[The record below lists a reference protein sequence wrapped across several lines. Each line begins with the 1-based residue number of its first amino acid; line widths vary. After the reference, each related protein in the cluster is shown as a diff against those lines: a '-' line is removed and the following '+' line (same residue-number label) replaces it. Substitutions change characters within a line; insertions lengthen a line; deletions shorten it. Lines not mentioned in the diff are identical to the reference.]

1 MTDQT
6 QVQDTATTD
15 AAQDV
20 ADDQQQ
26 GTAQDA
32 TTPTGFDALPA
43 ETQKEIRELRKEN
56 AKHRAAL
63 KQFEDAQKTELE
75 RITGERDTY
84 LSELETMRAAIRDTK
99 AESAFLDAATKAS
112 AVAPKTLFR
121 AYRSDL
127 EYDDDGAVTNLAA
140 VIEKAQAD
148 EPTLFRASTGSA
160 DGGRKGESTTEKLNM
175 SDVLR
180 EMAKTAPR

>member
-6 QVQDTATTD
+6 QVQDTATDD

-20 ADDQQQ
+20 ADDPQQ

-32 TTPTGFDALPA
+32 TTPTGFDALPP

-84 LSELETMRAAIRDTK
+84 LSELETLRATIRDTQ
-99 AESAFLDAATKAS
+99 AESAFLDAAQKAN

-121 AYRSDL
+121 AYKSDL

-148 EPTLFRASTGSA
+148 EPTLFRQSTGSA
-160 DGGRKGESTTEKLNM
+160 DGGRKGEATTDKLTMN
-175 SDVLR
+175 DVLR
-180 EMAKTAPR
+180 GMAESAPR